1 MNGKYVTLKMIRYK
15 ITIPM
20 TFIKW
25 AQQKLPKT
33 KSPLQINCN
42 GDFKHG
48 GVEYF

>member
-1 MNGKYVTLKMIRYK
+1 MNGNYATLKMERYK
-15 ITIPM
+15 ITMPI
-20 TFIKW
+20 TCVKW
-25 AQQKLPKT
+25 ALQKLPKT